1 MKHLKVSGAEV
12 KPEHSCMMRN
22 LAQCLK
28 SLLWLDLILKK
39 LIHRVNTLMKNLEK
53 ECLLLLF
60 EICYSISPELHK
72 HKTFVLRNH
81 LLHLRQLSLHHIQ
94 NIHFP

>member
-28 SLLWLDLILKK
+28 NLLWLDLILKK
-39 LIHRVNTLMKNLEK
+39 LIHRVNALMKNLEK
-53 ECLLLLF
+53 E
-60 EICYSISPELHK
+60 
-72 HKTFVLRNH
+72 
-81 LLHLRQLSLHHIQ
+81 Q
-94 NIHFP
+94 